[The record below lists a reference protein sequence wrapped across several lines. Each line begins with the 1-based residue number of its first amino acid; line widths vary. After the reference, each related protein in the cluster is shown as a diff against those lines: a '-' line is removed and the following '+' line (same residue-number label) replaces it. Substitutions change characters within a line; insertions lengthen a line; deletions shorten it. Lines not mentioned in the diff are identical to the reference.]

1 MMNVECG
8 MNGTASRSLASKETL
23 ERLLIKQE
31 NNLKYHNTMKALKT
45 LILTAALVCGG
56 MMTAHAQLGGGQKI
70 VYVDSEYIMENI
82 PEYGDAQEE
91 LNALSTKWQK
101 EVKAVYDK
109 VEEMYTKYQTEM
121 LLLSEDQKRARE
133 QAIVAKEQ
141 EAKNLQMQYFGS
153 EGQLYQKRTELIQPI
168 QEKVYTAMKEL
179 AQTKN
184 YAFILDLASGTS
196 VLYASDKN
204 DVSDDVLDQLGNVM
218 QTVRREDRRKA
229 TATPTSTGTGSGKT
243 GGTKTNAS
251 SAKTNTPKTST
262 TKPGSG
268 KASETKAKKN

>member
-1 MMNVECG
+1 
-8 MNGTASRSLASKETL
+8 
-23 ERLLIKQE
+23 
-31 NNLKYHNTMKALKT
+31 MKAFKT
-45 LILTAALVCGG
+45 LVLTAAMVCGGILTAN
-56 MMTAHAQLGGGQKI
+56 AQIVGGGQKI

-109 VEEMYTKYQTEM
+109 VSEMYSKYQTEM
-121 LLLSEDQKRARE
+121 LLLSEDRE
-133 QAIVAKEQ
+133 QAIVDKEQ

-168 QEKVYTAMKEL
+168 QEKVYTAMKEV

-184 YAFILDLASGTS
+184 YAFVLDLASGTS

-204 DVSDDVLDQLGNVM
+204 DISDDVLDQLGNVM

-229 TATPTSTGTGSGKT
+229 AATTGSNTGSSTGGGKVGTG
-243 GGTKTNAS
+243 A
-251 SAKTNTPKTST
+251 PK
-262 TKPGSG
+262 K
-268 KASETKAKKN
+268 

>member
-1 MMNVECG
+1 
-8 MNGTASRSLASKETL
+8 
-23 ERLLIKQE
+23 
-31 NNLKYHNTMKALKT
+31 MKAFKT

-56 MMTAHAQLGGGQKI
+56 MMTTQAQILGGAQKI

-91 LNALSTKWQK
+91 LNSLSTKWQN
-101 EVKAVYDK
+101 EVKAIYDK
-109 VEEMYTKYQTEM
+109 VSEMYNKYQTEM

-133 QAIVAKEQ
+133 QAIIDKEQ

-153 EGQLYQKRTELIQPI
+153 EGQLYQKRNELVQPI
-168 QEKVYTAMKEL
+168 QEKVYTAMKEV

-196 VLYASDKN
+196 VLYANEKN
-204 DVSDDVLDQLGNVM
+204 DVSDEVLDQLGNVM

-229 TATPTSTGTGSGKT
+229 NTGNMGGTT
-243 GGTKTNAS
+243 GGTSKTIKS
-251 SAKTNTPKTST
+251 GNTV
-262 TKPGSG
+262 KPGKS
-268 KASETKAKKN
+268 KN

>member
-1 MMNVECG
+1 MIVFF
-8 MNGTASRSLASKETL
+8 GT
-23 ERLLIKQE
+23 IIDMVKQ
-31 NNLKYHNTMKALKT
+31 NKLNKAMKAFKT

-56 MMTAHAQLGGGQKI
+56 MMTANAQIVGGGQKI

-109 VEEMYTKYQTEM
+109 VSEMYSKYQTEM

-133 QAIVAKEQ
+133 QAIVDKEQ

-168 QEKVYTAMKEL
+168 QEKVYTAMKEV

-184 YAFILDLASGTS
+184 YAFVLDLASGTS

-204 DVSDDVLDQLGNVM
+204 DISDDVLDQLGNVM

-229 TATPTSTGTGSGKT
+229 ATTTGSNTGSSTGGGKVGTG
-243 GGTKTNAS
+243 A
-251 SAKTNTPKTST
+251 PK
-262 TKPGSG
+262 K
-268 KASETKAKKN
+268 

>member
-1 MMNVECG
+1 
-8 MNGTASRSLASKETL
+8 
-23 ERLLIKQE
+23 
-31 NNLKYHNTMKALKT
+31 MKAFKT

-56 MMTAHAQLGGGQKI
+56 IMTAHAQIVGGGQKI

-91 LNALSTKWQK
+91 LNALSAKWQK

-109 VEEMYTKYQTEM
+109 VSEMYSKYQTEM

-133 QAIVAKEQ
+133 QAIVDKEQ

-168 QEKVYTAMKEL
+168 QEKVYTAMKEV

-184 YAFILDLASGTS
+184 YAFIFDMASGTS
-196 VLYASDKN
+196 ILYASDKF
-204 DVSDDVLDQLGNVM
+204 DVSDEVLDQLGNVM

-229 TATPTSTGTGSGKT
+229 SSGTVGGTTSGGKSGGTTT
-243 GGTKTNAS
+243 GGSKGGTTSGSKGGS
-251 SAKTNTPKTST
+251 EKPK
-262 TKPGSG
+262 K
-268 KASETKAKKN
+268 

>member
-1 MMNVECG
+1 
-8 MNGTASRSLASKETL
+8 
-23 ERLLIKQE
+23 
-31 NNLKYHNTMKALKT
+31 MKAFKT

-56 MMTAHAQLGGGQKI
+56 IMTAHAQIGGGQKI

-91 LNALSTKWQK
+91 LNALSAKWQK
-101 EVKAVYDK
+101 EVKAIYDK
-109 VEEMYTKYQTEM
+109 VSEMYSKYQTEM

-133 QAIVAKEQ
+133 QAIVDKEQ

-168 QEKVYTAMKEL
+168 QEKVYTAMKEV
-179 AQTKN
+179 AQSKN

-196 VLYASDKN
+196 VLYANDKN
-204 DVSDDVLDQLGNVM
+204 DVSDEVLDQLGNVM

-229 TATPTSTGTGSGKT
+229 SSGTMGGTTSGGTGKGTATSGNKGATSSGSKGV
-243 GGTKTNAS
+243 
-251 SAKTNTPKTST
+251 TPKGDKGTTSKGDKGDGV
-262 TKPGSG
+262 KP
-268 KASETKAKKN
+268 KN

>member
-1 MMNVECG
+1 
-8 MNGTASRSLASKETL
+8 
-23 ERLLIKQE
+23 
-31 NNLKYHNTMKALKT
+31 
-45 LILTAALVCGG
+45 
-56 MMTAHAQLGGGQKI
+56 
-70 VYVDSEYIMENI
+70 
-82 PEYGDAQEE
+82 
-91 LNALSTKWQK
+91 LSTKWQK

-109 VEEMYTKYQTEM
+109 VEEMYSKYQTEM

-168 QEKVYTAMKEL
+168 QEKVYTAMKEV

-204 DVSDDVLDQLGNVM
+204 DVSDEVLDQLGNVM

-229 TATPTSTGTGSGKT
+229 GSTTM
-243 GGTKTNAS
+243 GGTTSGSKGSTSINKGSAS
-251 SAKTNTPKTST
+251 GGSKGTSVKPK
-262 TKPGSG
+262 
-268 KASETKAKKN
+268 N

>member
-1 MMNVECG
+1 
-8 MNGTASRSLASKETL
+8 
-23 ERLLIKQE
+23 
-31 NNLKYHNTMKALKT
+31 MKAFKT

-56 MMTAHAQLGGGQKI
+56 MMTTQAQILGGAQKI

-82 PEYGDAQEE
+82 PEYGDAQQE
-91 LNALSTKWQK
+91 LNALSTKWQN

-109 VEEMYTKYQTEM
+109 VSEMYSKYQTEM

-133 QAIVAKEQ
+133 QAIVDKEQ
-141 EAKNLQMQYFGS
+141 EAKNLQMQYFGA

-168 QEKVYTAMKEL
+168 QEKVYTAMKEV

-196 VLYASDKN
+196 ILYANDKN
-204 DVSDDVLDQLGNVM
+204 DVSDEVLDQLGNVM

-229 TATPTSTGTGSGKT
+229 SQGNAGTTGGASNSGKS
-243 GGTKTNAS
+243 GGSKS
-251 SAKTNTPKTST
+251 VKPK
-262 TKPGSG
+262 K
-268 KASETKAKKN
+268 